1 GLLLAMMIVP
11 SAMAQSAFIRFNL
24 AQNRITVPVNNPAD
38 SVSITNIS
46 INLGNGAANANLD
59 VSGLPAGATY
69 ILTDTNGGT
78 ALTSVTSDTNIT
90 LTVNTANLAEG
101 LYQFHLNAG
110 GLDTNGLPV
119 TNSFPFI
126 LQAAHIWAGTLNGSN
141 SWSDAASWSNG
152 LPGATSD
159 VVFGDAGAQT
169 NVFSDTSGF

>member
-1 GLLLAMMIVP
+1 MHHQRTPSADGSASAAQSTGITTLLKNSLPVFGLLLAMMIVP

-78 ALTSVTSDTNIT
+78 ALTS
-90 LTVNTANLAEG
+90 
-101 LYQFHLNAG
+101 
-110 GLDTNGLPV
+110 
-119 TNSFPFI
+119 
-126 LQAAHIWAGTLNGSN
+126 
-141 SWSDAASWSNG
+141 
-152 LPGATSD
+152 
-159 VVFGDAGAQT
+159 
-169 NVFSDTSGF
+169 